1 MAGNRTG
8 PRRSEAIIAAPSIAR
23 STATMSVS
31 TLVSRMTGFV
41 RTWAMAVALGV
52 TMTSTGAIPV
62 ASSFNIS
69 NNIPNMIYELFAGGV
84 LSAMLIPIFMERL
97 EKDGQDGA
105 FHFIR
110 SLFNVVLVVLGLLA
124 LVGTFFPFPFVRTQ
138 TFTVKPAEVQLAV
151 YFFRFFAVQIVF
163 YGLMAI
169 TTGVLNSYR
178 HFFAPAIAPVLNNI
192 VVIIALLGV
201 YIPLR
206 ASHPMWAVTALAV
219 ATTLGVV
226 ALLVVQLPV
235 LLKLGFRFGVRI
247 DFRDPSLRKLGVK
260 MLPILLYVATNLVG
274 VSFRNAYATSAFR
287 DGSAVLTYAWM
298 WYQLPYGVF
307 AVALITALVPELS
320 GMAARTEWS
329 SFKAT
334 FGQGLRALG
343 VLIMP
348 MAAMLIALAGPLVTL
363 YRVGNFPQAAVPLVS
378 SVLMAWTAGLF
389 SFCAF
394 MFVLRTFHTM
404 QDSLTP
410 SIVNVFVTILQIAL
424 YAGLTGVL
432 AWGNYRLLGVP
443 TADAIAYTLNVTV
456 LMIILRRRIGAFD
469 GRRIFGTLG
478 VVLAA
483 SLLGGGAAWG
493 VSQLVSLGLH
503 AGRFAF
509 LGQIAA
515 GGLVG
520 LAVSY
525 GVLAALRVPEMAIA
539 ASMARRVAG
548 RLMPGK
554 ASS

>member
-1 MAGNRTG
+1 
-8 PRRSEAIIAAPSIAR
+8 
-23 STATMSVS
+23 
-31 TLVSRMTGFV
+31 
-41 RTWAMAVALGV
+41 MAVALGV

-69 NNIPNMIYELFAGGV
+69 NNIPNMIYELLAGGV

-97 EKDGQDGA
+97 EKDGEDGA

-110 SLFNVVLVVLGLLA
+110 SLFNLAFVVLGVVA
-124 LVGTFFPFPFVRTQ
+124 LVGTFFPYPFVRTQ
-138 TFTVKPAEVQLAV
+138 TFTVPPEQIKLAI
-151 YFFRFFAVQIVF
+151 YFFRFFAVQIIF

-206 ASHPMWAVTALAV
+206 VSHPMWAVTALAV

-235 LLKLGFRFGVRI
+235 LLKLGFRFKLGI
-247 DFRDPSLRKLGVK
+247 DLKDPSLRKLGVK

-274 VSFRNAYATSAFR
+274 VSFRNAYATAAFR
-287 DGSAVLTYAWM
+287 DGSATLVYAWM
-298 WYQLPYGVF
+298 WYQLPYGIF

-320 GMAARTEWS
+320 QMAAKSDWTA
-329 SFKAT
+329 FKIT

-343 VLIMP
+343 VLVMP

-363 YRVGNFPQAAVPLVS
+363 YRAGNFPQAAVPLVS
-378 SVLMAWTAGLF
+378 SVLMTWTLGLF

-394 MFVLRTFHTM
+394 MFVLRTFNTM

-410 SIVNVFVTILQIAL
+410 AIVNVPVTIIQVAL
-424 YAGLTGVL
+424 YAGLTSVV
-432 AWGNYRLLGVP
+432 AWGNFRLLGVP
-443 TADAIAYTLNVTV
+443 AADAVAYTLNVSI
-456 LMIILRRRIGAFD
+456 LLLILRHRIGAFD
-469 GRRIFGTLG
+469 GRRILGTLG
-478 VVLAA
+478 VVLGA

-493 VSQLVSLGLH
+493 ASHLVALAPH
-503 AGRFAF
+503 AGRFTF

-515 GGLVG
+515 GGVAGLVVAYG
-520 LAVSY
+520 L
-525 GVLAALRVPEMAIA
+525 LIALKVPEMAIA
-539 ASMARRVAG
+539 VAMAKRVVGRALPKRTAS
-548 RLMPGK
+548 
-554 ASS
+554 

>member
-1 MAGNRTG
+1 
-8 PRRSEAIIAAPSIAR
+8 
-23 STATMSVS
+23 MSVS
-31 TLVSRMTGFV
+31 TLVSRITGFV

-69 NNIPNMIYELFAGGV
+69 NNIPNMIYELLAGGV

-97 EKDGQDGA
+97 EKDGQEGA

-110 SLFNVVLVVLGLLA
+110 SLFNLAFVVLGVVA
-124 LVGTFFPFPFVRTQ
+124 LVGTFLPYPFVRTQ
-138 TFTVKPAEVQLAV
+138 AWTVRPEEMQLAV
-151 YFFRFFAVQIVF
+151 YFFRFFAVQIIF

-206 ASHPMWAVTALAV
+206 ASHPMWAVTALAI

-226 ALLVVQLPV
+226 VLFVVQLPV
-235 LLKLGFRFGVRI
+235 LLKLGFRFKLGI
-247 DFRDPSLRKLGVK
+247 DLKDPSLRKLGVK

-274 VSFRNAYATSAFR
+274 VSFRNAYGISAFR
-287 DGSAVLTYAWM
+287 DGPAVLMYAWM
-298 WYQLPYGVF
+298 WYQLPYGIF

-320 GMAARTEWS
+320 QMAARTEWAA
-329 SFKAT
+329 FKTT

-363 YRVGNFPQAAVPLVS
+363 YRAGNFPQAAVPLVAN
-378 SVLMAWTAGLF
+378 VLIVWTLGLF
-389 SFCAF
+389 SFCSF
-394 MFVLRTFHTM
+394 MFVLRTFNTM

-410 SIVNVFVTILQIAL
+410 AIVNVPVTILQVAL
-424 YAGLTGVL
+424 YAGLTSVV
-432 AWGNYRLLGVP
+432 AWGNLRLLGIP
-443 TADAIAYTLNVTV
+443 AADAIAYSLNVTV
-456 LMIILRRRIGAFD
+456 LLIILRRRIGAFD
-469 GRRIFGTLG
+469 GRRIFGTLA
-478 VVLAA
+478 VVLGA

-493 VSQLVSLGLH
+493 ASHLVALALH
-503 AGRFAF
+503 SGRFAF
-509 LGQIAA
+509 LGQILA
-515 GGLVG
+515 GGIAG

-525 GVLAALRVPEMAIA
+525 GLLVALKVPEMAMA
-539 ASMARRVAG
+539 ATMAKRVAG

-554 ASS
+554 SAS